1 MAPRTIVLD
10 DVLFDFDRAV
20 VKPDAKLILNRL
32 VTFLQE
38 NPGRTVQLSGYTDS
52 VGTDQ
57 YNLRLSLRRAKAV
70 ERHILERTAQVGATG
85 GFTIIS
91 EGFGEANPI
100 ASNTTAEGRAQNRRV
115 EVVAP

>member
-1 MAPRTIVLD
+1 LD
-10 DVLFDFDRAV
+10 DVLFDFDKAV
-20 VKPDAKLILNRL
+20 VKPDAQLILDRL

-52 VGTDQ
+52 IGTEQ
-57 YNLRLSLRRAKAV
+57 YNLQLSLRRAKAV
-70 ERHILERTAQVGATG
+70 ERYILQRTAEVGATG

-100 ASNTTAEGRAQNRRV
+100 ASNSTREGRAQNRRV
-115 EVVAP
+115 EVVVP

>member
-1 MAPRTIVLD
+1 LD

-20 VKPDAKLILNRL
+20 VKPDARLILDRL

-52 VGTDQ
+52 IGTEQ
-57 YNLRLSLRRAKAV
+57 YNLGLSLRRAKAV
-70 ERHILERTAQVGATG
+70 ERYILQRTAEVGATG
-85 GFTIIS
+85 GFTIIA

-100 ASNTTAEGRAQNRRV
+100 ASNANAQGRAQNRRV
-115 EVVAP
+115 EVVVP